1 MSFKSFQGDT
11 GRGYKCLETTVV
23 IDSLLSLEMFRM
35 DSVEGEL
42 MEGRKQQHVFWV
54 YLGRTKDTVSL
65 GSASSKSNN
74 TFFSHQRST
83 CRTSRFVG
91 SFSTSLMLIE
101 GPYLKLSTP
110 PTLKRPRRSRMK
122 AACRGD
128 AW

>member
-35 DSVEGEL
+35 DSVE
-42 MEGRKQQHVFWV
+42 
-54 YLGRTKDTVSL
+54 